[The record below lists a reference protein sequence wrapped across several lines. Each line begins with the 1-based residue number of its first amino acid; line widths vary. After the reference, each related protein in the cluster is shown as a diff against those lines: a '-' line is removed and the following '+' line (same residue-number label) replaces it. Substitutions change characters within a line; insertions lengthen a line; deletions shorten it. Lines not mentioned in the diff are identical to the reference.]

1 MKRREHAVRAALGE
15 MGSTLVVAVL
25 ATAAMFVLLNVIPP
39 DRTVAE
45 ANEPLI
51 TGYVT
56 WAGNVITGDF
66 GHSLY
71 ASRTV
76 GEIVRG
82 SLPKTLLLLS
92 AGLLASFAFY
102 SVLGWRMALSP
113 HPVSVAA
120 REGLGIV
127 SLIPNFLL
135 AFLIRPH
142 FVRIDPTPLTA
153 AVAAVSITL
162 LLVLANGLLLEAQRT
177 LAAVLAGES
186 SRPYVQSLRARRLP
200 VGLAMLRNAAGVLLS
215 TWASHLPRLVTAL
228 FILCCSSGCWWW
240 RFGARRRGFSRRR
253 SSEGGGRDAA
263 RSRTRGGDLVP
274 RGGNLAVGRRP
285 RAPRASRGRRSHAG
299 GPGVVESG
307 RVGPAEPRFVHPR
320 FR

>member
-1 MKRREHAVRAALGE
+1 
-15 MGSTLVVAVL
+15 
-25 ATAAMFVLLNVIPP
+25 
-39 DRTVAE
+39 
-45 ANEPLI
+45 
-51 TGYVT
+51 
-56 WAGNVITGDF
+56 
-66 GHSLY
+66 
-71 ASRTV
+71 
-76 GEIVRG
+76 
-82 SLPKTLLLLS
+82 
-92 AGLLASFAFY
+92 
-102 SVLGWRMALSP
+102 
-113 HPVSVAA
+113 VAA

-228 FILCCSSGCWWW
+228 FILEWAFNVHGLGYEGLSAFHVDG
-240 RFGARRRGFSRRR
+240 RR
-253 SSEGGGRDAA
+253 DKP
-263 RSRTRGGDLVP
+263 VI
-274 RGGNLAVGRRP
+274 LAVTLLSVLLVRLLVVALRGATAWLQP
-285 RAPRASRGRRSHAG
+285 TSVKRGRGA
-299 GPGVVESG
+299 
-307 RVGPAEPRFVHPR
+307 
-320 FR
+320 